1 MVILMLSSVIFATL
15 FSLVI
20 GTTEYYGLDE
30 GKAVSPAVFIPF
42 PSNAWDFMCD
52 GGACVFVC
60 FCFACLCFFWLNLYI
75 LIYWCFKQKSMFF
88 LDLPTYMLRFDWHI
102 QVPLKVLQTGFDT
115 FTYKWLVQ

>member
-42 PSNAWDFMCD
+42 PSYAWDFMCD

-60 FCFACLCFFWLNLYI
+60 FCFACLFLLVESLYPY
-75 LIYWCFKQKSMFF
+75 LLMF
-88 LDLPTYMLRFDWHI
+88 
-102 QVPLKVLQTGFDT
+102 
-115 FTYKWLVQ
+115 

>member
-42 PSNAWDFMCD
+42 PSYAWDFMCD

-75 LIYWCFKQKSMFF
+75 LIYWCFKQKSLFF
-88 LDLPTYMLRFDWHI
+88 LDLPTYMLHFDWHI

-115 FTYKWLVQ
+115 FT